1 MKNLIVYVFF
11 SFSTPKPVKKG
22 TPKPVAPSESP
33 VVKKIAPFM
42 LSEEEIGPKTHGVK
56 DIHQSQEEERFN
68 EGKPNE
74 VSQTV
79 SISYFWLIGIFS
91 FRSMIVVI
99 LKIVLVLKTYIFK
112 DGQDLKCFNKR
123 CFNKKQIIQYYEKMI
138 VD

>member
-1 MKNLIVYVFF
+1 MFATSMKNLIVYVFF

-68 EGKPNE
+68 EGKPN
-74 VSQTV
+74 VIQTV
-79 SISYFWLIGIFS
+79 SISYF
-91 FRSMIVVI
+91 
-99 LKIVLVLKTYIFK
+99 
-112 DGQDLKCFNKR
+112 
-123 CFNKKQIIQYYEKMI
+123 
-138 VD
+138 